1 MSNIAFEIS
10 PLLLAS
16 GTFGDKSG
24 VYRYYY
30 GLIKSYGEYIKKQ
43 KINEKIILFSF
54 NRDLLNW
61 PTNKEILDLINND
74 VFVFINKVPL
84 PESKKSLNFGIINSV
99 SKLFL
104 KIINLI
110 APIKKIYFN
119 LINRV
124 RFSVYVKALD
134 IQLKQNKVTIIYH
147 SETSFFPLKGYKNLI
162 TIYDL
167 TPIIMSYFHRR
178 ETNDLTNRKLTF
190 ASRYCQGIVSISQS
204 TKNDLTNIFP
214 IFKSKKIVTC
224 YPGIEPVFTKP
235 QPLLFDEINTIVS
248 QYAKN
253 ISMKKYLLFYS
264 TFEPR
269 KNVINLIQA
278 FYELQKNLQI
288 PADFKLV
295 LLGGAGW
302 GKVRQ
307 QVVNFIKENFPIKDK
322 NKIILLDF
330 INDNYL
336 VDLIKNAYAVVYPSY
351 YEGFGLPVLES
362 MSLGTPV
369 ICSNTS
375 SLPEVGGDSVLYINP
390 HDYYDIKE
398 KIKYLVNHPSVA
410 KKLGAQG
417 KIQSDKFNWEKSV
430 SQLRKFLIDF

>member
-74 VFVFINKVPL
+74 VFIFINKVPMPENKKKYNFEIVKGL
-84 PESKKSLNFGIINSV
+84 P
-99 SKLFL
+99 KLFL
-104 KIINLI
+104 KIINVFV
-110 APIKKIYFN
+110 PIKKIYFN
-119 LINRV
+119 IINRI
-124 RFSVYVKALD
+124 RFNEYMNALD
-134 IQLKQNKVTIIYH
+134 IQLKRNKVIIIYH
-147 SETSFFPLKGYKNLI
+147 SETCFFPLKGYKNII
-162 TIYDL
+162 TIFDL
-167 TPIIMSYFHRR
+167 TPIIMSYFHRK

-190 ASRYCQGIVSISQS
+190 ASKYCQGIVCISQS
-204 TKNDLTNIFP
+204 TKNDLTKIFP

-224 YPGIEPVFTKP
+224 YPGIEPVFTKS

-253 ISMKKYLLFYS
+253 ILIKKYLLFYS

-295 LLGGAGW
+295 LLGGTGW

-307 QVVNFIKENFPIKDK
+307 QVTNFIKENFPIKDK

-390 HDYYDIKE
+390 NDYYDIKE
-398 KIKYLVNHPSVA
+398 KIKYLVNHPAVA
-410 KKLGAQG
+410 KKIGDLGR
-417 KIQSDKFNWEKSV
+417 IQSNKFNWEKSV
-430 SQLRKFLIDF
+430 SQLRKFLVDL